1 MPGDPMRTEPVAGEP
16 VAGEPVAGEPS
27 ARQPGAGK
35 PVAAPVAVSLRPVLP
50 ADLDLFFY
58 LMRDPQARRVAAF
71 TAPDP
76 DDRAAFDAHWARVLP
91 SEGVHRTV
99 LADGVPVGHAAVY
112 GPPDDRQVTYWI
124 DRAHW
129 GRGLAT
135 AALRA
140 LLDLVP
146 ERPLHARAA
155 ADNAASLRALRTCG
169 FTVVGHDRDWAH
181 GRGEETDEV
190 VLVLPA

>member
-1 MPGDPMRTEPVAGEP
+1 MTGEPTTGERVAGEP
-16 VAGEPVAGEPS
+16 VGGEPVTGS
-27 ARQPGAGK
+27 
-35 PVAAPVAVSLRPVLP
+35 VAVSLRPVLP
-50 ADLDLFFY
+50 GDLDVFFAM
-58 LMRDPQARRVAAF
+58 MRDPEARRVAAF
-71 TAPDP
+71 TTADP
-76 DDRAAFDAHWARVLP
+76 DDRAAFDAHWARVLA
-91 SEGVHRTV
+91 GGNVHRTV
-99 LADGVPVGHAAVY
+99 LADGAPVGHVAVY
-112 GPPDDRQVTYWI
+112 GEPGDRQVTYWI

-129 GRGLAT
+129 GRGVAT

-155 ADNAASLRALRTCG
+155 ADNAASLRVLRRCG
-169 FTVVGHDRDWAH
+169 FTVTGHDRDWAH